1 MKLIPYTSILL
12 LLLLTTNGFSQ
23 RIVTTLDGKIDQPK
37 DTVSNWT
44 KKKRDRF

>member
-12 LLLLTTNGFSQ
+12 LLLLTTQWLLQ

-44 KKKRDRF
+44 KKRDRF